1 MASQPFLTLGL
12 RPYDRWWL
20 RAACGPRDADL
31 FFPEPG
37 SLSRKEWRRREQA
50 AKQVCAVCPVRP
62 SCLEEALLKPEEYG
76 VWGGM
81 TADERARALHETATV
96 QAAPVTL
103 HPTTA
108 LAALAAL
115 ADQLS

>member
-1 MASQPFLTLGL
+1 MASHPFLTAGL

-37 SLSRKEWRRREQA
+37 SLSRTEWRLREEA
-50 AKQVCAVCPVRP
+50 AKRVCATCPVRL
-62 SCLEEALLKPEEYG
+62 SCLEEALLTPEESG

-81 TADERARALHETATV
+81 TADERARTRHETAALR
-96 QAAPVTL
+96 AAPVTR
-103 HPTTA
+103 HPSPLPA
-108 LAALAAL
+108 QS
-115 ADQLS
+115 QLS